1 MGSGIEPSGDN
12 FITEEEEEVYK
23 LIKEYKY
30 TFEFVMKN
38 INNIPAYKNMYLT
51 SFAIRLATVEQ
62 DDEYNIVCD
71 GETESCA
78 QLTQAILV
86 KAFPSI
92 RYYSEHEFTHIE
104 WYSKI
109 KRNLDMFPNYSSD
122 SIFDTIICV
131 DLFMHESDYAWKA
144 YEILMAYCNGVS
156 TVEYTREEA
165 GL

>member
-1 MGSGIEPSGDN
+1 MKIGIC
-12 FITEEEEEVYK
+12 
-23 LIKEYKY
+23 
-30 TFEFVMKN
+30 
-38 INNIPAYKNMYLT
+38 
-51 SFAIRLATVEQ
+51 

-92 RYYSEHEFTHIE
+92 RYYSDHEFSNIE

-122 SIFDTIICV
+122 SIFDTIICA
-131 DLFMHESDYAWKA
+131 DLFMHESDYAWEA
-144 YEILMAYCNGVS
+144 YNILIAYCNSVS
-156 TVEYTREEA
+156 TVAYTREEA
-165 GL
+165 DLL